1 MTFLVDAHQDLAY
14 NMLTFGRDYR
24 RSVAET
30 RRLEEGLPVLQH
42 TGHTLLGWPE
52 YQAGQ
57 VGLIFSTLFLAPRR
71 YRGGDWDVQSYAS
84 FDEARQ
90 LLRAQVALYR
100 RLCDESPQA
109 FQPIR
114 QQAELKAL
122 LQTWQTEP
130 SPHPV
135 GLLLLMEG
143 AEGIAHPYE
152 LAEWWQAGVRAI
164 GLVWAGTRLC
174 GGMHEGE
181 GFTRE
186 GEAFLE
192 VMADLGFT
200 LDISHMNERS
210 ARQALERYA
219 GPVIASHANARAL
232 LTPDNQRHLSDD
244 VIRLLIE
251 RDGVM
256 GILPFNRFL
265 KATWKPGDPRS
276 AVTLLD
282 VVAHIDHVCQLAGD
296 ARHVAIGTDFDGG
309 FGWPSVPQELDT
321 IADLQK
327 LAPLLLERGYSA
339 EDVQNI
345 FGGNWLRHLEHS
357 LPE

>member
-14 NMLTFGRDYR
+14 NMLSFGRDYR
-24 RSVAET
+24 RAVAET
-30 RRLEEGLPVLQH
+30 RRLEDGQPVIQH
-42 TGHTLLGWPE
+42 TGQTLLGWPE

-71 YRGGDWDVQSYAS
+71 YRGGEWDLQSYAS
-84 FDEARQ
+84 FDEAHR
-90 LLRAQVALYR
+90 LLQGQVACYR

-109 FQPIR
+109 FQPVR
-114 QQAELKAL
+114 RQAELRAVL
-122 LQTWQTEP
+122 DAWQTP
-130 SPHPV
+130 QPNHPV
-135 GLLLLMEG
+135 GLMLLMEG
-143 AEGIAHPYE
+143 AEGVAHPDE
-152 LAEWWQAGVRAI
+152 LAEWWDAGVRAI

-192 VMADLGFT
+192 TMADLGFI

-210 ARQALERYA
+210 ARFALERYA
-219 GPVIASHANARAL
+219 GTVIASHANARAL
-232 LTPDNQRHLSDD
+232 LAPTLERHLSDD
-244 VIRLLIE
+244 VIRLLVE

-265 KATWKPGDPRS
+265 RLTWQPGAPRS

-282 VVAHIDHVCQLAGD
+282 VVAHIEHVCQLAGD

-309 FGWPSVPQELDT
+309 FGWPSVPQGLET

-327 LAPLLLERGYSA
+327 LEPLLLERGYSA
-339 EDVQNI
+339 GDVQNI
-345 FGGNWLRHLEHS
+345 FSGNWLRQLERS
-357 LPE
+357 LPQ